1 MSYRNNQR
9 LPGQPPLPVQD
20 TSSGDDPD
28 EDAVQDNSDMK
39 QEENDED
46 AVQDNSDM
54 KQEEN
59 DEEAT
64 IDNI

>member
-20 TSSGDDPD
+20 TSSGD
-28 EDAVQDNSDMK
+28 EDAVQDNSDMN

-54 KQEEN
+54 NQEEN